1 MRFGHKQKKEDDD
14 VKRRAASPDK
24 AFEGS
29 WLGVDTE
36 RYPVPLL
43 LLQDELMNDL
53 CVGKKRGEIMRNKEY
68 ITVWF
73 TSYMLSW
80 LKEQFTNQLKHFSRV
95 HVK

>member
-1 MRFGHKQKKEDDD
+1 MRLGHKQKKEDDD

-36 RYPVPLL
+36 RYSVPLL

-53 CVGKKRGEIMRNKEY
+53 CVGKKRGEIMRNKENISLVY
-68 ITVWF
+68 KLHAIMVKRTVHKSIKTF
-73 TSYMLSW
+73 LPCSC
-80 LKEQFTNQLKHFSRV
+80 
-95 HVK
+95 